1 MTAMSKLLLPIFAVA
16 GTLAAQQVVAPTPD
30 TVGSARGDGWGDY
43 NVTQSFET
51 GYRFHLVGG
60 DIGEYRSD
68 ANYGNGLRLL
78 GSSFAMNSKDGH
90 GKWFDQITLNTTGLG
105 NDPYQSAILHV
116 EKNGLYRY
124 DMSWRLSDYFNP
136 GLT

>member
-1 MTAMSKLLLPIFAVA
+1 MHHLPRADTRFDRRPILLEMTAMSKLLLPIFAVA

-60 DIGEYRSD
+60 DIGQYRSD

-90 GKWFDQITLNTTGLG
+90 GKWFDQRSEERRVGKECRSRWS
-105 NDPYQSAILHV
+105 PY
-116 EKNGLYRY
+116 
-124 DMSWRLSDYFNP
+124 
-136 GLT
+136 